1 MLLNESDTVA
11 SAQNKRSEQNKYSM
25 TQGVRESQLST
36 EPEAEQQLMRNGLG
50 RLIVGNG
57 LIGPLL
63 GLLGLCLFLSLA
75 TDSFLSVRN
84 FLNILDQ
91 VSVIGIIAVGMTFVI
106 LIGGIDLSVGSV
118 MALAM
123 MVLGFLHVTHEVP
136 LFLAAIAALLV
147 ASATGCLSGL
157 LITSL
162 KIPAFIATLAMMSIA
177 RGLASLITNG
187 QQIIGFP
194 VWLNMAAIVRY
205 GGFLTITVGVM
216 LSVFAAAW
224 LYQRFRA
231 GGRVMYAIGGN
242 PEVARLAGINVNR
255 ATILVYTFCAF
266 LSGVAGIVFAAR
278 LDAVQ
283 PSSGVAYELDAI
295 AAVVIGGTSLSG
307 GTGGIGG
314 TLIGVLIIGVLRN
327 GLNLLQ
333 VSPFVQQLVVGFVI
347 VIAVAAEAF
356 RERK

>member
-1 MLLNESDTVA
+1 
-11 SAQNKRSEQNKYSM
+11 
-25 TQGVRESQLST
+25 
-36 EPEAEQQLMRNGLG
+36 
-50 RLIVGNG
+50 
-57 LIGPLL
+57 
-63 GLLGLCLFLSLA
+63 
-75 TDSFLSVRN
+75 
-84 FLNILDQ
+84 
-91 VSVIGIIAVGMTFVI
+91 MTFVI

-347 VIAVAAEAF
+347 VIAGFHLEKV
-356 RERK
+356 R